1 MDTNELMELDEA
13 SLMTYIEGHIRKN
26 GRISVVN
33 AVAVDSNGDFDSPH
47 DSDSRES
54 RELSDDSSVSTN
66 SDDSSLAS
74 DSSVDGSADSG
85 NDSDNNALAI
95 HDQPI
100 LGDLLPI
107 PDRIQIHDRID
118 HLHTHCP
125 PFNDMSTVFRGN
137 PYGICDC
144 DDFLFAVCLQDNNF
158 VYFTTANHVIDFDE
172 VLMKA
177 GENIDSD
184 ERRSNKDLRKAL
196 YKKVFRALDFGA
208 LEPGERRRLPN
219 CAVAK
224 VRQIYPSESGYYMGF
239 KER

>member
-54 RELSDDSSVSTN
+54 RELSDDSSVSTD

-95 HDQPI
+95 HD
-100 LGDLLPI
+100 
-107 PDRIQIHDRID
+107 
-118 HLHTHCP
+118 
-125 PFNDMSTVFRGN
+125 
-137 PYGICDC
+137 
-144 DDFLFAVCLQDNNF
+144 
-158 VYFTTANHVIDFDE
+158 
-172 VLMKA
+172 
-177 GENIDSD
+177 
-184 ERRSNKDLRKAL
+184 
-196 YKKVFRALDFGA
+196 
-208 LEPGERRRLPN
+208 
-219 CAVAK
+219 
-224 VRQIYPSESGYYMGF
+224 
-239 KER
+239 